1 MTESVALTEFKRGV
15 RMLCDARPHIALEHF
30 RKAAELEKNN
40 PYYLSFVGVSLARA
54 ERNWKTALELCESA
68 LSMKRN
74 EAQLY
79 LNLAEVYT
87 SAGRREEA
95 LIILDRALASLGPQA
110 RIQQARQKLGCR
122 RSPALPF
129 LDRQNFLNRHLG
141 LLRHRILTWVNGSRL
156 SLLHASRPSTSAP
169 RLNSGNWNYRQMTG
183 TAGK

>member
-1 MTESVALTEFKRGV
+1 MTETVALTEFKVGV
-15 RMLCDARPHIALEHF
+15 KMLRDARPHLALAHF
-30 RKAAELEKNN
+30 RHAADLEKNN

-68 LSMKRN
+68 LSMKHN

-95 LIILDRALASLGPQA
+95 LMTLDRALASVGPLA
-110 RIQQARQKLGCR
+110 RIQQARQKLGLR

-129 LDRQNFLNRHLG
+129 LDRQNFLNKQLG
-141 LLRHRILTWVNGSRL
+141 FLRHRILTWANGSRVP
-156 SLLHASRPSTSAP
+156 LHHSS
-169 RLNSGNWNYRQMTG
+169 
-183 TAGK
+183 